1 MIVTRIF
8 SVFLALALMVSAA
21 QAADRLP
28 PLARQ
33 ALHKAQLSMN
43 DSKFKDAASILQ
55 EYIRSSEDPVPV
67 QVWLML
73 GGIYH
78 RDNDSK
84 RAHDIFLRG
93 LKAYP
98 DNGQLAKNLGVT
110 CYEFGRYVEAAR
122 YFEKAYKLISPPQ
135 PEMLFHAGS
144 SYYGAEKY
152 KDSARVMYTLVTSV
166 KQPKQDWVRLAI
178 HAHLE
183 AGEYK
188 KTEQLLRRFLADH
201 PGEAPYW
208 ELLAKLHMDRK
219 EFDKAAGALEI
230 CYRLKDP
237 TRRQLERLA
246 SLYMYS
252 DAPLMAS
259 ATLQRAYAGGADTD
273 KARKMAFLYASA
285 GRPEEAVKLLTRY
298 ARSGMAGE
306 KGRILYEARRFDDA
320 EKTLQSA
327 ASGSAPPA
335 ESVFYLGMCAWE
347 KRDWKAAKANFS
359 KLRGDKTFGRRVK
372 APLAVIE
379 DIELARREARD

>member
-1 MIVTRIF
+1 MIIIRMLSI
-8 SVFLALALMVSAA
+8 FLALALAVSVA
-21 QAADRLP
+21 QAADRMP

-33 ALHKAQLSMN
+33 ALHKAQLRLN
-43 DSKFKDAASILQ
+43 ESKYADAAAVLQ
-55 EYIRSSEDPVPV
+55 EFIRSSEDPVPA

-73 GGIYH
+73 GGAYH
-78 RDNDSK
+78 RNNDSK
-84 RAHDIFLRG
+84 RAQEAFLRG
-93 LKAYP
+93 HEAYP
-98 DNGQLAKNLGVT
+98 DNGQLVKNLGVT

-122 YFEKAYKLISPPQ
+122 YFERAYELITPPE

-152 KDSARVMYTLVTSV
+152 QDSARVMYTLVTSV
-166 KQPKQDWVRLAI
+166 KQPKKDWVRLAI

-183 AGEYK
+183 AGQHK
-188 KTEQLLRRFLADH
+188 KTETLLRRFLAEN

-219 EFDKAAGALEI
+219 EFGKAAGALEI

-237 TRRQLERLA
+237 TLRQLERLA

-259 ATLQRAYAGGADTD
+259 AVLERAYAGGADAEQ
-273 KARKMAFLYASA
+273 ARKMAFLYASA
-285 GRPEEAVKLLTRY
+285 GRPDEAVKTLSRFG
-298 ARSGMAGE
+298 RSDMAGE

-320 EKTLQSA
+320 EKTLQGA
-327 ASGSAPPA
+327 AAGSAPPP

-347 KRDWKAAKANFS
+347 KRDWKTAKASFS
-359 KLRGDKTFGRRVK
+359 RLRGDKKFGGRVK
-372 APLAVIE
+372 GPLAVIE

>member
-1 MIVTRIF
+1 MIVTRMLSI
-8 SVFLALALMVSAA
+8 FLALALMVSAA

-33 ALHKAQLSMN
+33 ALHKAQLRLN
-43 DSKFKDAASILQ
+43 ESKFADAAAVLQ
-55 EYIRSSEDPVPV
+55 EFIRSSEDPVPV

-73 GGIYH
+73 GGTYH
-78 RDNDSK
+78 RNNDTK
-84 RAHDIFLRG
+84 RAHETFMRG
-93 LKAYP
+93 LGEYP

-110 CYEFGRYVEAAR
+110 SYESGKYVEAAR
-122 YFEKAYKLISPPQ
+122 YFERAYKLISPPQ

-152 KDSARVMYTLVTSV
+152 QDSARVMYTLVTSA
-166 KQPKQDWVRLAI
+166 KEPKKDWVRLAI

-183 AGEYK
+183 TGQYK
-188 KTEQLLRRFLADH
+188 KTEKLLRRFLADN

-259 ATLQRAYAGGADTD
+259 AALKRAYAGGADAEQ
-273 KARKMAFLYASA
+273 ARKMAFLYASA
-285 GRPEEAVKLLTRY
+285 GRPDEAVQTLSRFG
-298 ARSGMAGE
+298 RSGMAGT

-320 EKTLQSA
+320 EKTLQGA
-327 ASGSAPPA
+327 AAGSAPQP

-347 KRDWKAAKANFS
+347 KRDWKAAKASFN
-359 KLRGDKTFGRRVK
+359 KLRGDRKFGRRVK